1 MKDRTV
7 ARITGWDHR
16 NVGDGRIGLSK
27 LADAEFSGAVDAGD
41 VWLLVLNGRIVG
53 TDGRS
58 LESIGTGDSLAAY
71 TAPHPALPLLF
82 AMQERGGD
90 TQGRYFTDDT
100 PLAEVHETLSSGAF
114 TGYTELSENVHSGD
128 YYVVYYGGRALFAA
142 FVGSAERLVTGEDAF
157 ERANDE
163 VGIYEVTSVD
173 LDVRTPPD
181 PPEDATRNT
190 GSGPATGASVA
201 SGAAGDDAGGGTT
214 DPAADPAAKPGGP
227 SPDPGTG
234 DGSVP
239 DQGRDT
245 GGYAVRE
252 SVEGL
257 RDPDPDAARRRSRE
271 TGSGD
276 PDPESGSAGD
286 PDPRRT
292 PAGGGDD
299 PTPDTSAPGTA
310 PAGGSSTDVGD
321 ASQADP
327 PAADTPEEASTPPDG
342 PAGRGDVAPATGDS
356 GPPKDAT
363 GTDAATG
370 AGGGRS
376 RGRAG
381 TNRDET
387 AAGGRSGDVDG
398 GISWADGRTV
408 PALDPE
414 RTAVPAD
421 GGDAESARIRNPS
434 GGGDAKAGSNAS
446 SGGVAAERVAEL
458 EAEIEELRDR
468 IDSLSEERDRLAEE
482 RDRLAEDRDRLSEEH
497 DRATAERD
505 RLAEERD
512 DLETRLEDL
521 LAEQQAELEDLTPG
535 EALAD
540 TDLFVRYD
548 SKSQSTLSE
557 ARDGDASA
565 ETVGANLRL
574 ETHTR
579 FDAGTATV
587 DGEEFESFLRGTLPY
602 RFVTWL
608 TGEFLFEIRDTGNET
623 ALRDLYDALP
633 EIDRVEF
640 DETVT
645 SRDADGEE
653 LSATFDVVVRDQMGE
668 PLVLADVDEGRDPTD
683 GRMMA
688 ELLDRATRVAEAEGS
703 VGGVFLITA
712 SFFDNDVHEE
722 VRDATKTGF
731 FDRDS
736 RRSFVKTSRNDG
748 YHACLVEARSD
759 RFHLSRPDL

>member
-27 LADAEFSGAVDAGD
+27 LADAGFSGAVDAGD

-173 LDVRTPPD
+173 LDVRTPP
-181 PPEDATRNT
+181 EDATRNT

-271 TGSGD
+271 TGSD
-276 PDPESGSAGD
+276 DPESGSAGD
-286 PDPRRT
+286 PDSGRT

-299 PTPDTSAPGTA
+299 PTPNT
-310 PAGGSSTDVGD
+310 
-321 ASQADP
+321 
-327 PAADTPEEASTPPDG
+327 STP
-342 PAGRGDVAPATGDS
+342 
-356 GPPKDAT
+356 

-370 AGGGRS
+370 VGGGRS

-398 GISWADGRTV
+398 GIPWADGRTV

-421 GGDAESARIRNPS
+421 GGNAGPARIRNPS
-434 GGGDAKAGSNAS
+434 GGGDAKPGSNAS

-482 RDRLAEDRDRLSEEH
+482 RDRLAEERDRLSEEH

-521 LAEQQAELEDLTPG
+521 LAEQQAEREDLTPG

-623 ALRDLYDALP
+623 TLRDLYDALP

-703 VGGVFLITA
+703 VAGVFLITA

-731 FDRDS
+731 LDRDS